1 MTTQLVVPQL
11 GTEITEAEITEW
23 LKSAGDP
30 VEKGEPIVTLTTTKM
45 SMDIESPATGILSTV
60 LVEEGDLAEVGAS
73 LAIISESVN

>member
-30 VEKGEPIVTLTTTKM
+30 VEKANP
-45 SMDIESPATGILSTV
+45 S
-60 LVEEGDLAEVGAS
+60 
-73 LAIISESVN
+73 